1 MMVLDL
7 LGPSLEDLFNF
18 CNRKF
23 TLKTVLMLA
32 DQLVSLVPA
41 RDLSCP
47 VRMDLSTSSKH
58 HSSRSRTAVL
68 LQSLGALK
76 ACH

>member
-1 MMVLDL
+1 MVLDL

-32 DQLVSLVPA
+32 DQLVGFVPA

-47 VRMDLSTSSKH
+47 IRMDLSTSSK
-58 HSSRSRTAVL
+58 
-68 LQSLGALK
+68 
-76 ACH
+76 